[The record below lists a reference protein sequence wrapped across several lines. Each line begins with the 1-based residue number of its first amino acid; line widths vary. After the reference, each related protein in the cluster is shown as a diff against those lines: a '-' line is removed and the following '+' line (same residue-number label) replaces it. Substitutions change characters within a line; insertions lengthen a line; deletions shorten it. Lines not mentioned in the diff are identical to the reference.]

1 MSLLQ
6 KVVLSC
12 DSTAG
17 PTAEYLFMKENQAKG
32 TFSSVSVFSRSS
44 IHTIQSAQIE
54 VDDGPYV
61 CKVKVNGIES
71 DASNEYIIRSKH
83 ALT

>member
-17 PTAEYLFMKENQAKG
+17 PTAEYQFIKENQAKG
-32 TFSSVSVFSRSS
+32 TSSIVSAFSKSS

-61 CKVKVNGIES
+61 CKVKVNGMVS
-71 DASNEYIIRSKH
+71 DASNEYVIRSKL